1 MRRRTAALGSAA
13 FFVLAPGTVA
23 VLLPWALSGWRPA
36 DPPRPAVALGALL
49 LGAGAAVLA
58 HAFARFVSEGVGT
71 PAPVAPTRTLVVGG
85 LYRYIRNPMY
95 VAVVAVILG
104 QALLLWRPV
113 LLGYAVLAGLTMA
126 VFVKVYEEPTL
137 RREFGDSYE
146 QYRREVPGWWP
157 RVTPGGPLGHR
168 LVQPHRAHRHRT
180 ARFRARPGRRAG
192 RDRGDLPVRFRAPR
206 A

>member
-23 VLLPWALSGWRPA
+23 VLLPWALSGWHPA
-36 DPPRPAVALGALL
+36 DPPLPAVALGALF

-85 LYRYIRNPMY
+85 LYRYLRNPMY
-95 VAVVAVILG
+95 VAVVTVILG

-157 RVTPGGPLGHR
+157 RVTPW
-168 LVQPHRAHRHRT
+168 
-180 ARFRARPGRRAG
+180 
-192 RDRGDLPVRFRAPR
+192 RGKVR
-206 A
+206 

>member
-23 VLLPWALSGWRPA
+23 VLLPWALTGWAPA
-36 DPPRPAVALGALL
+36 DPPLPAVALGALF
-49 LGAGAAVLA
+49 LGVGAAVLA

-85 LYRYIRNPMY
+85 LYRYLRNPMY
-95 VAVVAVILG
+95 VAVVTVILG

-137 RREFGDSYE
+137 RREFGGSYE

-157 RVTPGGPLGHR
+157 RVTPW
-168 LVQPHRAHRHRT
+168 
-180 ARFRARPGRRAG
+180 
-192 RDRGDLPVRFRAPR
+192 RGPVR
-206 A
+206 